1 MSNNNVNTLCRIDQ
15 AIRGLN
21 DDGTDD
27 SYVPAQSANG
37 ALERIE
43 KSIKELDIKGINSG
57 LPKVTNADNG
67 KVLQV
72 KNGKWGK
79 GDIDTPVE
87 LITGDIDYNNNVTL
101 SHSGQEIFAMMSDGK
116 LPIIFLEHDSLY
128 GKTYEVYNYT
138 AWYIDSNQEKIF
150 EFTRIRRYEGRT
162 VFWTV
167 PINTVSASNVFKA
180 KSESISNGPTRTV
193 LFESPDGGGVWMD
206 SPTKHFELNDDIDNY
221 DEIEIVCLTTEGDN
235 NYYYAGTQKYT
246 VTDLLEPRKDTLNM
260 GMPFRV
266 SAVRTT
272 GLDTSSLSVVLIPQ
286 GTSDTIAKRSIVCLS
301 AIGGNNWGVAIHRV
315 IGVKY

>member
-43 KSIKELDIKGINSG
+43 KSIKELDIKGIKSG

-180 KSESISNGPTRTV
+180 KS
-193 LFESPDGGGVWMD
+193 
-206 SPTKHFELNDDIDNY
+206 
-221 DEIEIVCLTTEGDN
+221 
-235 NYYYAGTQKYT
+235 
-246 VTDLLEPRKDTLNM
+246 
-260 GMPFRV
+260 
-266 SAVRTT
+266 
-272 GLDTSSLSVVLIPQ
+272 
-286 GTSDTIAKRSIVCLS
+286 
-301 AIGGNNWGVAIHRV
+301 
-315 IGVKY
+315 